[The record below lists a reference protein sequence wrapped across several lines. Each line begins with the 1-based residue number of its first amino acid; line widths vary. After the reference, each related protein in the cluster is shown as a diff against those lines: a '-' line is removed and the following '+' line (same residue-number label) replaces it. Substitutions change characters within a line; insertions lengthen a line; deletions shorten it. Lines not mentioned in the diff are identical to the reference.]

1 MAGADIPAD
10 VESHAPQE
18 PGELPDVV
26 AAAAIRAPSGG
37 NVQPWYVDVDDESVT
52 IRIAP
57 EFTSAMDVALR
68 GSAVAVGAALFN
80 AKVAAAAQGR
90 LGAVS
95 VGEEGGTLAATLR
108 FGHDADPELAALY
121 QPMLDRETNRN
132 QGDPTA
138 LSAGAFAALHAAA
151 ERNGA
156 RLTVVTDRSDID
168 AAATILAAADRTR
181 YLTARLH
188 AEMFSE
194 LRWPGDPAPDTGI
207 DVRSLELDAG
217 DYAVMGILRRPEV
230 MAHLAD
236 WNAGAALGDDTR
248 DRVRASSG
256 LAVVSVTGNELADY
270 ARGGSAMEA
279 VWITAQQLGLAVQ
292 PVSPVFLYART
303 PEEFKELSGT
313 FCDELSTLQSQF
325 RALVG
330 TEPGANQILVL
341 RLATSGPA
349 SVKSRRDP
357 YRLRLRKNSPWLP

>member
-1 MAGADIPAD
+1 
-10 VESHAPQE
+10 
-18 PGELPDVV
+18 
-26 AAAAIRAPSGG
+26 
-37 NVQPWYVDVDDESVT
+37 
-52 IRIAP
+52 
-57 EFTSAMDVALR
+57 
-68 GSAVAVGAALFN
+68 
-80 AKVAAAAQGR
+80 
-90 LGAVS
+90 
-95 VGEEGGTLAATLR
+95 
-108 FGHDADPELAALY
+108 
-121 QPMLDRETNRN
+121 
-132 QGDPTA
+132 
-138 LSAGAFAALHAAA
+138 
-151 ERNGA
+151 
-156 RLTVVTDRSDID
+156 
-168 AAATILAAADRTR
+168 
-181 YLTARLH
+181 
-188 AEMFSE
+188 MFSE

-236 WNAGAALGDDTR
+236 WNAGVALGDDTR

-279 VWITAQQLGLAVQ
+279 VWITAQQRGFAVQ

-357 YRLRLRKNSPWLP
+357 NRLRLRKNSPWLP